1 MALRR
6 YLPTT
11 ATTTTKI
18 TAAISTPINART
30 SVRSVFPAAGAGFC
44 G

>member
-1 MALRR
+1 MAVRR
-6 YLPTT
+6 YQPTT

-30 SVRSVFPAAGAGFC
+30 SLRLLPAAGAGL
-44 G
+44 GG